1 MSYLISR
8 STQKKM
14 KSLFSFALALLMV
27 FQTIGPGV
35 FALKTANATAPQPE
49 DKINICHKGE
59 SGTWNALNVNASGW
73 NGHSGHSNDY
83 IYAGPINLNG
93 TPKSNDNQDDAW
105 CASHY
110 NHDNGGDEE
119 DDNDD
124 EEDNA
129 SAHISVTKIV
139 CDNESYLPNWG
150 AGNGPDINGTTA
162 NTFLADGDNAQ
173 HCEKVTNW
181 QFQTIVDSITDYSND
196 PGRAFTGPAANGWSA
211 PFSGSTNVELPEN
224 LNNKTIWVREVLP
237 TGYIP
242 FTYDFDHQIN
252 NNDVS
257 AEIYCSTDHLHYDNY
272 ENVGALHDDTT
283 YHCVAWNVAVPTPPT
298 EEQPCLVP
306 ALVQLG
312 DKITSFGVSPETTLQ
327 TILDAAYLPAGS
339 VNAVTSETGIQSW
352 NIPVNTSSVT
362 VDVKLINAIAG
373 NTNELGYYFDGDTS
387 TFVNLFTVPGNT
399 NSIPAVPSVVIPTTG
414 HTSIGFA
421 LKSGSTVFATQY
433 TLNSGNEDHAVVYS
447 PVAGTYAVAFEDIT
461 PLGSADK
468 DYNDLVAEIKIV
480 SCTHGNQ
487 CQPTSGSVV
496 SDTTVTN
503 TTDTAPAVLLT
514 PTHPAWTASIPGA
527 SWIWAT
533 NPVVAPTNDADLTKV
548 FTKTFTIPGTPTAGN
563 LMIAADNNYSVKVNG
578 NVVPVVFDQNNF
590 QAETQD
596 TYNVLPFLI
605 NGVNTIEVTATNW
618 EIGQDADP
626 SANPAGVMFKLDWS
640 SNCGGGNNGNT
651 PTSIVTL
658 HKFIDGEHA
667 TAQSAGTTTF
677 SVTTQA
683 SWVDGDPTPNDTS
696 GNLTA
701 TPILSSENGY
711 TAASHELTNN
721 GNTFNASEVV
731 GGESNILPI
740 DSVCQ
745 PGKFQLVGYSYG
757 TTLNEAMN
765 APKTSG
771 LSLNNISSNQH
782 VIVWNKTC
790 PTTANVVVTKIVC
803 NNEADL
809 PNRGDGVGMPNPP
822 IDATTAANWI
832 NGNAELQ
839 IPAHPSC
846 HLESGWNFQWAPEGT
861 ANPGDNNM
869 SAGSPW
875 TTSGATAVDGTIS
888 INVPVAVNGH
898 YVWVREVPK
907 AGYIPFSGDTSSEG
921 GWNDVS
927 AEIYCNVDVL
937 NYDNYDRVDNMVAG
951 QTYHCVAW
959 NVPTTPDVCPNLE
972 GIQATVPEGMHLNN
986 DGQCV
991 PNDNGGGETMTYA
1004 TTTIFASNL
1013 DNSSSNPLI
1022 VMMNGMNKWFMYND
1036 TNDTIDNNLGTFV
1049 TGPAPAVL
1057 GVGSVEFSLGANPND
1072 RKNIATFQF
1081 SGTALSAIKALK
1093 YSAYSHGG
1101 VAGPTE
1107 SPYMQFNVDFTG
1119 SSGSYQR
1126 RLVHV
1131 PSQNGAV
1138 PQDTWNTYDAY
1149 NNGNAMWT
1157 WSGYA
1162 KGVDNT
1168 SSTPDDNKWPDGN
1181 VNEFRTW
1188 SSIVSAFP
1196 SARVLPVGGWM
1207 GVRVGEPGPTGYVAD
1222 IDNFVVAIKTGSN
1235 THTQTFDFEP
1245 TTIVTLT
1252 DCTEN
1257 CGGGDN
1263 NTPNT
1268 PSSRSG
1274 GSRRGSVAGASTGA
1288 PTVLGASTDLPDLPD
1303 TGNGERSQAFMVT
1316 LSLFVALLALNTV
1329 AVRRMRNS

>member
-8 STQKKM
+8 GTQKKM

-110 NHDNGGDEE
+110 NHDNDGDDE

-139 CDNESYLPNWG
+139 CDDESYLPNWG

-196 PGRAFTGPAANGWSA
+196 PGRAFTGPAADGWSA

-272 ENVGALHDDTT
+272 ENIGALHDDTT

-298 EEQPCLVP
+298 EEEPCLVP

-312 DKITSFGVSPETTLQ
+312 DKIASFGVSPETTLQ

-771 LSLNNISSNQH
+771 LNLNNISSNQH

-832 NGNAELQ
+832 GE
-839 IPAHPSC
+839 AHPSC

-959 NVPTTPDVCPNLE
+959 NVPTIPDVCPNLE
-972 GIQATVPEGMHLNN
+972 GIQATVPQDMHLNN

-991 PNDNGGGETMTYA
+991 PNDNGGGETKSYA
-1004 TTTIFASNL
+1004 TTTIFAADL
-1013 DNSSSNPLI
+1013 AADIPAVLLAPT
-1022 VMMNGMNKWFMYND
+1022 KWFFYND
-1036 TNDTIDNNLGTFV
+1036 KTGSIDGAEGINNTIGSFV
-1049 TGPAPAVL
+1049 TGPAGVVL
-1057 GVGSVEFSLGANPND
+1057 GAGSVQMSSLNEPTCDDGPDTCVRRNL
-1072 RKNIATFQF
+1072 ATYQF
-1081 SGTALSAIKALK
+1081 SNVKLSDIKALRFST
-1093 YSAYSHGG
+1093 YSQSAGNGSPASERSAYLH
-1101 VAGPTE
+1101 
-1107 SPYMQFNVDFTG
+1107 FNVSFDGLDTW
-1119 SSGSYQR
+1119 QR
-1126 RLVHV
+1126 RLVYV
-1131 PSQNGAV
+1131 PATNGV
-1138 PQDTWNTYDAY
+1138 VVNDTWQEWDAI
-1149 NNGNAMWT
+1149 NNGNALWVYSGAT
-1157 WSGYA
+1157 WPVTGQPGTTA
-1162 KGVDNT
+1162 KTWNQILADYPNIQT
-1168 SSTPDDNKWPDGN
+1168 
-1181 VNEFRTW
+1181 RTTDSW
-1188 SSIVSAFP
+1188 
-1196 SARVLPVGGWM
+1196 LGL
-1207 GVRVGEPGPTGYVAD
+1207 RVGEPYADGFTGNV
-1222 IDNFVVAIKTGSN
+1222 DNFVIAIKTGSN

-1268 PSSRSG
+1268 PSSFSG
-1274 GSRRGSVAGASTGA
+1274 GRHRGSVAGASTGA